1 VVKIDGVRIPTSA
14 ALIETIGRHRPGDNL
29 NLTVNRKGKEYTYNV
44 TLKNKQGEITA
55 VKLEE
60 RKGLAALGIQVSPL
74 DPATLRKLELK
85 NGVKVTDVGNG
96 KISRY
101 TEIRDGFI
109 ITKVNETPVNSEE
122 ELNAALEKIK
132 SGEIVTLSGTYED
145 FPREFLYSFRM

>member
-1 VVKIDGVRIPTSA
+1 
-14 ALIETIGRHRPGDNL
+14 
-29 NLTVNRKGKEYTYNV
+29 YTYNV

-109 ITKVNETPVNSEE
+109 ITKVNETPVNSEK